1 MVLALSYAGCDIK
14 RHPADDA
21 IVTGVHS
28 AVVEMNSVTDLS
40 QTVADSTQGFIFY
53 GAQANEYYPVPGR
66 CEYSDGADIGFLL
79 SEGPGDLGRLFL
91 GPCIKKHECC
101 DWTTMDDFL
110 PQNQEEIF
118 QFEHV
123 EQSNGLIYYS
133 LMEEEKEYQYDAVY
147 PMCITGGTDMGLT
160 YHPKI
165 FRTPKEFTIEEVNW
179 VEKNVEIES
188 RLRENIANLQERSPR
203 LSSLIPD
210 CYIEDVI
217 ENLST
222 TKTSFDPA
230 DGIEV
235 YKEKEEYPIEKY
247 LEIKWSPASPES
259 DHFTIELAIFKQ
271 ENVIG
276 RILCSASDTQ
286 ECELKQN
293 GKFIIPA
300 ETINQLPFTRTERSL
315 CREEGTDAC
324 IHNNCIRS
332 ECSLMGR
339 IIIKRTSENL
349 IEMEEK
355 GKYLLAM
362 SRVDVEMGFSVIE
375 PLDEDVMMD
384 DDSWSNCTPSETYI
398 P

>member
-1 MVLALSYAGCDIK
+1 M
-14 RHPADDA
+14 
-21 IVTGVHS
+21 
-28 AVVEMNSVTDLS
+28 
-40 QTVADSTQGFIFY
+40 F
-53 GAQANEYYPVPGR
+53 
-66 CEYSDGADIGFLL
+66 
-79 SEGPGDLGRLFL
+79 
-91 GPCIKKHECC
+91 
-101 DWTTMDDFL
+101 
-110 PQNQEEIF
+110 
-118 QFEHV
+118 
-123 EQSNGLIYYS
+123 
-133 LMEEEKEYQYDAVY
+133 
-147 PMCITGGTDMGLT
+147 
-160 YHPKI
+160 
-165 FRTPKEFTIEEVNW
+165 
-179 VEKNVEIES
+179 
-188 RLRENIANLQERSPR
+188 
-203 LSSLIPD
+203 SLIPD
-210 CYIEDVI
+210 CYLEDVI

-230 DGIEV
+230 AGIEV

-276 RILCSASDTQ
+276 RIFCSARDTK

-293 GKFIIPA
+293 GKFIIPS
-300 ETINQLPFTRTERSL
+300 ELINELPFTRTERSL
-315 CREEGTDAC
+315 CRDEQTDEC
-324 IHNNCIRS
+324 IHNNCVRP

-375 PLDEDVMMD
+375 PLDESVMMD
-384 DDSWSNCTPSETYI
+384 DDYWSNCPPSETYI